1 MHRFANP
8 ARFVRLA
15 RPLTAWFGWIGV
27 GLVALA
33 LTGGL
38 MLTPPDYLQG
48 DTVRIMYI
56 HIPSAWL
63 GMAGWGGIAA
73 ASFAQLVWRHPL
85 AHVAARGC
93 ALPGAVYAA
102 VCLITGSI
110 WGRPTWGTWWEWDG
124 RLTSMLILFFLYL
137 AYLALAQAAG
147 REEGGQRIAAAS
159 FAQLVWRHPLAHV
172 AARACAVPGAVYA
185 AICLITGSIWGRPTW
200 GTWWEW
206 DGRLTSMLVLFFLYL
221 AYIALAQ
228 AAGREEG
235 GQRIAA
241 IFGLAGAINL
251 PIIHFSVLWWRT
263 LHQGESI
270 GLTGSTIDDRIL
282 WPIPISV
289 MGFSLIFLSVVLMR
303 MRTLLADAKVEARL
317 RRMTNI

>member
-15 RPLTAWFGWIGV
+15 RPLTAWCGWIGIALV
-27 GLVALA
+27 AVALIGGLV
-33 LTGGL
+33 
-38 MLTPPDYLQG
+38 LTPPDYLQG

-63 GMAGWGGIAA
+63 GMAGWGG
-73 ASFAQLVWRHPL
+73 
-85 AHVAARGC
+85 
-93 ALPGAVYAA
+93 
-102 VCLITGSI
+102 
-110 WGRPTWGTWWEWDG
+110 
-124 RLTSMLILFFLYL
+124 
-137 AYLALAQAAG
+137 
-147 REEGGQRIAAAS
+147 IAAAS

-206 DGRLTSMLVLFFLYL
+206 DGRLTSMLILFFLYL

-235 GQRIAA
+235 GQRISA
-241 IFGLAGAINL
+241 IFGLVGAINL

-270 GLTGSTIDDRIL
+270 GLTGSTIDNRIL

-289 MGFSLIFLSVVLMR
+289 AGFSLIFLCVVLMR
-303 MRTLLADAKVEARL
+303 MRALLADAKVEARL
-317 RRMTNI
+317 RRMAAS

>member
-15 RPLTAWFGWIGV
+15 RPLTAWSGWIGV
-27 GLVALA
+27 LLVAVA

-38 MLTPPDYLQG
+38 ALTPPDYLQG

-85 AHVAARGC
+85 AN
-93 ALPGAVYAA
+93 
-102 VCLITGSI
+102 
-110 WGRPTWGTWWEWDG
+110 
-124 RLTSMLILFFLYL
+124 
-137 AYLALAQAAG
+137 
-147 REEGGQRIAAAS
+147 
-159 FAQLVWRHPLAHV
+159 V

-185 AICLITGSIWGRPTW
+185 AICLVTGSIWGRPTW

-241 IFGLAGAINL
+241 IFGLVGAINL

-270 GLTGSTIDDRIL
+270 GLTGSTIDNHIL

-289 MGFSLIFLSVVLMR
+289 LGFSLIFLCVVLMR

-317 RRMTNI
+317 RRMATL